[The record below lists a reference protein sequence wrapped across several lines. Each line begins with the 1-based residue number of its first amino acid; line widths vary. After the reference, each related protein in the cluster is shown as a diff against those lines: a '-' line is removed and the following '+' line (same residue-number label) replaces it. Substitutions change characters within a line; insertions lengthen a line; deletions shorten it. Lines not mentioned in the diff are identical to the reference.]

1 MSGRQLAGSVFACQL
16 ILLCCFVAF
25 ARDSGE
31 LGAANPQVATAP
43 PDLSGVW
50 TRIRVGAGHRDDA
63 PAMTPWAESKYKSAR
78 AASADPLAELTDTS
92 FSCIPPG
99 VPRIYDQAPPFEII
113 QVPGRVIMF
122 FEFDHFVRQI
132 FMDGRA
138 HDKNIVSTWMGDS
151 IGAWDG
157 DTLVVDTTGFN
168 DKTRLDNLGHPH
180 SDALHL
186 VERIHRVDHDT
197 LEVDIT
203 IDDPKSYVKSW
214 GRQQFFQLKPDW
226 HIMERVCYDNLSF
239 NDFYKKANRKPG
251 K

>member
-25 ARDSGE
+25 ARNRGE

-113 QVPGRVIMF
+113 QVPGRVIM
-122 FEFDHFVRQI
+122 
-132 FMDGRA
+132 
-138 HDKNIVSTWMGDS
+138 
-151 IGAWDG
+151 
-157 DTLVVDTTGFN
+157 
-168 DKTRLDNLGHPH
+168 
-180 SDALHL
+180 
-186 VERIHRVDHDT
+186 
-197 LEVDIT
+197 
-203 IDDPKSYVKSW
+203 
-214 GRQQFFQLKPDW
+214 
-226 HIMERVCYDNLSF
+226 
-239 NDFYKKANRKPG
+239 
-251 K
+251 